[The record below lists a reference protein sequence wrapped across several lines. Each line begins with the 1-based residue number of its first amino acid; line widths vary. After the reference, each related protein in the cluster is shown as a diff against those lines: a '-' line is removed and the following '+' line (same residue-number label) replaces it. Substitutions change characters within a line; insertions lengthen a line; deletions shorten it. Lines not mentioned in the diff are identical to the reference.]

1 MRAVIF
7 DLDGTLVDSN
17 ELHVEAWDEAFR
29 HFGKEFPKE
38 KLRKQIGKGGDQ
50 YLPEFL
56 NEFEIRTLGAEIE
69 QFRSKLFIQKYR
81 DRVRP
86 FPQVRELLQ
95 RVRDDGKKIA
105 LATSGNESETKFY
118 LKLLHISDLVDAY
131 TSKNDVAQSKPQ
143 PDIFLRALNL
153 LHLSATDAIVIGD
166 TPYDIEAAKKIGLST
181 IAVLCGGFSTD
192 ELRAEGAIA
201 IFHDPA
207 DLLANYQRS
216 PLCA

>member
-1 MRAVIF
+1 MKAAIF

-56 NEFEIRTLGAEIE
+56 NEFELRTLGTEIE
-69 QFRSKLFIQKYR
+69 QFRSKLFIEKYR

-95 RVRDDGKKIA
+95 CVRDHGKKIA

-118 LKLLHISDLVDAY
+118 LKLLHISDLVDAH
-131 TSKNDVAQSKPQ
+131 TSKGDVAQSKPQ
-143 PDIFLRALNL
+143 PDVFLRALNL
-153 LHLSATDAIVIGD
+153 LHLPASDALVIGG
-166 TPYDIEAAKKIGLST
+166 TPYDIVAAKKIGLPT
-181 IAVLCGGFSTD
+181 IAVLCGGFSED
-192 ELRAEGAIA
+192 ELRAEGAVA
-201 IFHDPA
+201 IFRDPA

-216 PLCA
+216 PLCG

>member
-1 MRAVIF
+1 MKAAIF

-17 ELHVEAWDEAFR
+17 ELHVEAWEEAFR

-38 KLRKQIGKGGDQ
+38 KLRRNIGKGGDQ

-56 NEFEIRTLGAEIE
+56 NEIELRTLGPEID

-81 DRVRP
+81 ERVRP

-95 RVRDDGKKIA
+95 RVHDDGKKIA

-118 LKLLHISDLVDAY
+118 LKLLHVADLVDVH
-131 TSKNDVAQSKPQ
+131 TSKGDVAQSKPQ
-143 PDIFLRALNL
+143 PDIFLRALHL
-153 LHLSATDAIVIGD
+153 LQLQPKDAIVIGD
-166 TPYDIEAAKKIGLST
+166 TPYDIEAAKKIGLPT
-181 IAVLCGGFSTD
+181 VAVLCGGFAED
-192 ELRAEGAIA
+192 ELRAEGAVA
-201 IFHDPA
+201 IYRDPA

-216 PLCA
+216 PL

>member
-29 HFGKEFPKE
+29 HFGKEFSKE

-69 QFRSKLFIQKYR
+69 QFRSKLFTQKYR

-118 LKLLHISDLVDAY
+118 LKLLHISDLVDAH
-131 TSKNDVAQSKPQ
+131 TSKNDVARSKPQ

-153 LHLSATDAIVIGD
+153 LHLPASDAIVIGD

-181 IAVLCGGFSTD
+181 IAVLCGGFSAD